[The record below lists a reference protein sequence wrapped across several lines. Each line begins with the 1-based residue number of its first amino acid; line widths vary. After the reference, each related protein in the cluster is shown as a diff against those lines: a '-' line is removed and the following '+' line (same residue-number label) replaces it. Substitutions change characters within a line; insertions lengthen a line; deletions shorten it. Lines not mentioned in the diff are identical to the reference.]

1 MRILY
6 ELSWLWKTLGIAL
19 AAAAVCIA
27 CAALVCRGAGK
38 KFRGQV
44 AAIVGA
50 AAFVLVVLIVIVLAQ
65 TPMPI

>member
-27 CAALVCRGAGK
+27 CAALGK
-38 KFRGQV
+38 KFSGKV

-50 AAFVLVVLIVIVLAQ
+50 AAFVLAVLTVIVLAQ

>member
-1 MRILY
+1 M
-6 ELSWLWKTLGIAL
+6 
-19 AAAAVCIA
+19 A

-38 KFRGQV
+38 KFSGKV

-50 AAFVLVVLIVIVLAQ
+50 AAFVLAVLIVIVLAQ